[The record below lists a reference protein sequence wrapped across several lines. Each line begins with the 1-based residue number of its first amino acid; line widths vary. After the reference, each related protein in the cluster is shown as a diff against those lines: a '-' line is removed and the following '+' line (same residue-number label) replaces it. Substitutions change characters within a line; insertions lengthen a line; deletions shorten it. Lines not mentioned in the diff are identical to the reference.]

1 MSRKKHSLRKQNKHT
16 QKEDYVASNQ
26 YLESLLD
33 ETQTISY
40 DPACVRK
47 KSNLS
52 KGLDKY
58 KFDSLNFSGEE
69 LLNKIPTISPKLHEL
84 LEKIHKLDTADMKE
98 HGKKFKHFIFSDVKS
113 GAHGARLIASALIA
127 TGYHLGYSAELKK
140 PNDKAS
146 VTNSA
151 SATAIEES
159 EDEKED
165 APEKRENRYKKLE
178 LNTDEELMRNPHT
191 NFFLLSSVMVY
202 DQPITVAAKKQMLAK
217 FNQRPENIHG
227 DLARIIVLDSGFK
240 EGIDLFDIK
249 YVHIFE
255 PSSVPADQKQ
265 VIGRGTRT
273 CGQKGLEFHPS
284 KGWPLHIFI
293 YDLAIPK
300 KVQGSFLG
308 AGNAIDLYLKSM
320 NIDVRQFHFA
330 HDLEK
335 STVLGSVDYDLNK
348 NIHMFSI
355 PSAKNIERLPGG
367 SEFVYGGAPKLR
379 IRSPVATETTTKVAL
394 PDHSVQLRKT
404 YPEMREYINTY
415 FKEYTWDIVKMT
427 NMCMENMN
435 GGGNVLKYTPSQNF
449 IRNYFTPLNPC
460 KGMLLWHSVGTGK
473 TCSAIAT
480 ATSSF
485 EKQEYTILW
494 VTRTTLKN
502 DIWKNMFDQVC
513 NESIRNKIEYTDGFT
528 MPKEHAQRMRLLSK
542 SWKIRPISYKQFSNL
557 VSKQNSIYKTLVKIN
572 GEVDPLRKTL
582 IIIDEAHKLYGGD
595 DLSGIERPDMNALH
609 TALMKSYEI
618 SGDNSVRLML
628 MTATPITTKPME
640 LIQLINLCKPLSEQM
655 PATFDEFSNEYLDV
669 QGEFTETGRYKYLD
683 DIAGYVSY
691 LNREKDARQFAQ
703 PIVTQVSVPMVQNE
717 ELIEKFDKKLMR
729 EQMNEETKELQMKL
743 VEKAN
748 EIEGELSDLDKNKFG
763 FLKKEVCETFD
774 NVPKKQCDK
783 VVNANIKGLVAELKQ
798 LTAGIR
804 QEMKDMKELIK
815 AKKGLRKKTFG
826 NIKENIE
833 KYADEYQEYKDSV
846 LYNIKNDCAVKPDSG
861 TSALKEN
868 IKGHPAIIE
877 IDTKLEEYNTQIEAI
892 AQSVKIRMEAHKK
905 KVAELRNMLK
915 NTQYNDLERSV
926 IRMTLKDRRNEH
938 KKTMKILKKENAE
951 KENLIQKN
959 VKVLTKDREKR
970 FKQIQKTIKKKIGEN
985 KQKIK
990 EQKQEEKRIRKE
1002 LRKQADYKE
1011 EITNKQ
1017 INDMVETYREKM
1029 VDELHHLDESML
1041 EKERAKEAEKQR
1053 KVEERE
1059 HKKLAREHERER
1071 KAVEREEKKK
1081 TRKAEQEKK
1090 KAEREQARKTKKNS
1104 K

>member
-16 QKEDYVASNQ
+16 QKEDYVSSNQ

-58 KFDSLNFSGEE
+58 KFDSVNFSGEE

-84 LEKIHKLDTADMKE
+84 LGKIHKLDTSDMKE

-127 TGYHLGYSAELKK
+127 KGYHLGYSAELKK
-140 PNDKAS
+140 PIDKEA
-146 VTNSA
+146 
-151 SATAIEES
+151 ATATATVTV
-159 EDEKED
+159 DETED
-165 APEKRENRYKKLE
+165 APEKREHRYKKLE
-178 LNTDEELMRNPHT
+178 LNTDAELMRNPHT

-240 EGIDLFDIK
+240 EGIDLFDVK

-255 PSSVPADQKQ
+255 PSIVPADQKQ

-284 KGWPLHIFI
+284 RGWPLHIFV

-300 KVQGSFLG
+300 KVQGAFLG
-308 AGNAIDLYLKSM
+308 AENAIDLYLKSM
-320 NIDVRQFHFA
+320 NIDIRQFHFA

-348 NIHMFSI
+348 NIHTFSI

-367 SEFVYGGAPKLR
+367 KEFIYGGAPKLR
-379 IRSPVATETTTKVAL
+379 IRSPITTETTSKVAL
-394 PDHSVQLRKT
+394 PGHSVQLRKT
-404 YPEMREYINTY
+404 YPAMRQYIKDY
-415 FKEYTWDIVKMT
+415 FKEYTWDVVKMT
-427 NMCMENMN
+427 NMCAENMN

-557 VSKQNSIYKTLVKIN
+557 VSKQNSIYETLVKIN
-572 GEVDPLRKTL
+572 GEADPLRKTL

-609 TALMKSYEI
+609 SALMKSYEI

-717 ELIEKFDKKLMR
+717 ELIEKFDKKFMR
-729 EQMNEETKELQMKL
+729 EQINEETKELQTKL
-743 VEKAN
+743 VEKAK
-748 EIEGELSDLDKNKFG
+748 EIEGELSDLDRNKFG

-783 VVNANIKGLVAELKQ
+783 VVNANIKGMVAELKH
-798 LTAGIR
+798 LTAEIR
-804 QEMKDMKELIK
+804 AEMKTMKGLIK
-815 AKKGLRKKTFG
+815 EKKGLKRETLG

-846 LYNIKNDCAVKPDSG
+846 LYNIKNDCAVTPDKGS
-861 TSALKEN
+861 SVLKEN
-868 IKGHPAIIE
+868 VKKHPAIVE
-877 IDTKLEEYNTQIEAI
+877 IDKKLEEYTTQIEAI
-892 AQSVKIRMEAHKK
+892 SQGLKIRMEAHKQ

-915 NTQYNDLERSV
+915 NPQYNDLERSV
-926 IRMTLKDRRNEH
+926 IRMTLKDHQNEH
-938 KKTMKILKKENAE
+938 NHTMKNLKKENAQ
-951 KENLIQKN
+951 KENLLQKN
-959 VKVLTKDREKR
+959 VKLLSKNREKR
-970 FKQIQKTIKKKIGEN
+970 FKKIQKTIKKKIGEN

-990 EQKQEEKRIRKE
+990 EQTREQKQLRKE

-1017 INDMVETYREKM
+1017 IGDLVETYREKM
-1029 VDELHHLDESML
+1029 VDELHNLDESIL

-1053 KVEERE
+1053 KADARE
-1059 HKKLAREHERER
+1059 QKQLARIQ
-1071 KAVEREEKKK
+1071 KAVEREELKK

-1090 KAEREQARKTKKNS
+1090 KAEREQARKTKKNA

>member
-1 MSRKKHSLRKQNKHT
+1 MSRKRHTLRKPSKHT
-16 QKEDYVASNQ
+16 QKEDYISSNQ

-58 KFDSLNFSGEE
+58 KFDSVNFSGEE

-84 LEKIHKLDTADMKE
+84 LGKIQKLDTSDMKE

-113 GAHGARLIASALIA
+113 GAHGARLVASALIA
-127 TGYHLGYSAELKK
+127 KGYHLGYSAELKK
-140 PNDKAS
+140 PADKDA
-146 VTNSA
+146 A
-151 SATAIEES
+151 SATAIATQP
-159 EDEKED
+159 DETED
-165 APEKRENRYKKLE
+165 APEKREHRYKKLE
-178 LNTDEELMRNPHT
+178 LNTDAELMRNPNT

-240 EGIDLFDIK
+240 EGIDLFDVK

-255 PSSVPADQKQ
+255 PSIVPSDQKQ

-284 KGWPLHIFI
+284 RGWPLHIFV
-293 YDLAIPK
+293 YDLSIPE
-300 KVQGSFLG
+300 KVQGAFLG
-308 AGNAIDLYLKSM
+308 AENAIDLYLKSM
-320 NIDVRQFHFA
+320 NIDIRQFHFA

-348 NIHMFSI
+348 NIHTFSI

-379 IRSPVATETTTKVAL
+379 IRQPEATETTTSLVL
-394 PDHSVQLRKT
+394 PGHSVQSRKT
-404 YPEMREYINTY
+404 YSAMRQYIKDY
-415 FKEYTWDIVKMT
+415 FKEYTWDVVKMT
-427 NMCMENMN
+427 NMCAETMN

-513 NESIRNKIEYTDGFT
+513 NESIRNKIEYTDDFT

-557 VSKQNSIYKTLVKIN
+557 VSKQNSIYETLVKIN
-572 GEVDPLRKTL
+572 GEADPLRKTL

-640 LIQLINLCKPLSEQM
+640 LVQLINLCKPLSEQM

-703 PIVTQVSVPMVQNE
+703 PIVTQVSVPMVKNE
-717 ELIEKFDKKLMR
+717 ELIEKFDKKFMR
-729 EQMNEETKELQMKL
+729 EQMSEETKGLQMKL
-743 VEKAN
+743 VEKAK

-763 FLKKEVCETFD
+763 FLKKEVCETFE

-783 VVNANIKGLVAELKQ
+783 VVNANIRGMVAELKN

-804 QEMKDMKELIK
+804 AEMKEMKGLIK
-815 AKKGLRKKTFG
+815 AKKGLKRETIG

-833 KYADEYQEYKDSV
+833 QYADEYQEYKDSV
-846 LYNIKNDCAVKPDSG
+846 LYNIKNDCAVRPDKGS
-861 TSALKEN
+861 SALKEN
-868 IKGHPAIIE
+868 VKGHPAIVE
-877 IDTKLEEYNTQIEAI
+877 IDTKLEEYTKQIEAI
-892 AQSVKIRMEAHKK
+892 SQSMKIRMEAHKQ

-926 IRMTLKDRRNEH
+926 IRMTLKERHNEH
-938 KKTMKILKKENAE
+938 NQTMKIFKKENAE

-959 VKVLTKDREKR
+959 IQQLTKGREKR
-970 FKQIQKTIKKKIGEN
+970 FKKIQKTIKKKIGEN

-990 EQKQEEKRIRKE
+990 EQAREETRLRKE

-1017 INDMVETYREKM
+1017 INDLVETYREKM
-1029 VDELHHLDESML
+1029 VDELHNLDESML

-1053 KVEERE
+1053 KADARE
-1059 HKKLAREHERER
+1059 QKQLAREQ

-1090 KAEREQARKTKKNS
+1090 KAEREQARKTKKNA

>member
-1 MSRKKHSLRKQNKHT
+1 MSRKKHSLRKPNKPM
-16 QKEDYVASNQ
+16 QKEDYVSSNQ

-58 KFDSLNFSGEE
+58 KFDSVNFSGEE

-84 LEKIHKLDTADMKE
+84 LGKIQKLDTADMKE

-113 GAHGARLIASALIA
+113 GAHGARLVASALIA
-127 TGYHLGYSAELKK
+127 KGYHLGYSAELKK
-140 PNDKAS
+140 PVDKEAAS
-146 VTNSA
+146 V
-151 SATAIEES
+151 EEQ
-159 EDEKED
+159 ED
-165 APEKRENRYKKLE
+165 APEKREHRYKKLE
-178 LNTDEELMRNPHT
+178 LNTDAELMRNPNT

-240 EGIDLFDIK
+240 EGIDLFDVK

-255 PSSVPADQKQ
+255 PSIVPSDQKQ

-284 KGWPLHIFI
+284 RGWPLHIFV
-293 YDLAIPK
+293 YDLSIPE
-300 KVQGSFLG
+300 KVQGAFLG
-308 AGNAIDLYLKSM
+308 AENAIDLYLKSM
-320 NIDVRQFHFA
+320 NIDIRQFHFA

-348 NIHMFSI
+348 NIHTFSI

-379 IRSPVATETTTKVAL
+379 IRSPAATVTATTSLVL
-394 PDHSVQLRKT
+394 PGNSVQSRKT
-404 YPEMREYINTY
+404 YPAMRQYIKDY
-415 FKEYTWDIVKMT
+415 FKEYTWDVVKMT
-427 NMCMENMN
+427 NMCAENMN

-513 NESIRNKIEYTDGFT
+513 NESIRNKIEYTDDFT

-557 VSKQNSIYKTLVKIN
+557 VSKQNSIYETLVKIN
-572 GEVDPLRKTL
+572 GAADPLRKTL

-640 LIQLINLCKPLSEQM
+640 LVQLINLCKPLSEQM

-703 PIVTQVSVPMVQNE
+703 PIVTQVSVPMVKNE
-717 ELIEKFDKKLMR
+717 ELIEKFDKKFMR
-729 EQMNEETKELQMKL
+729 EQMGEETKELQMKL
-743 VEKAN
+743 VEKAK
-748 EIEGELSDLDKNKFG
+748 EIEGELSDLDRNKFG

-774 NVPKKQCDK
+774 NIPKKQCDK
-783 VVNANIKGLVAELKQ
+783 VVNANIKGMVAELKQ

-804 QEMKDMKELIK
+804 AEMKEMKGLIK
-815 AKKGLRKKTFG
+815 AKKGLKRETLG

-833 KYADEYQEYKDSV
+833 QYADEFEEYKESV
-846 LYNIKNDCAVKPDSG
+846 LYNIKKDCAVKTVNK
-861 TSALKEN
+861 TSALKESV
-868 IKGHPAIIE
+868 KGHPAIVE
-877 IDTKLEEYNTQIEAI
+877 IDKKLEEYNAQIEAI
-892 AQSVKIRMEAHKK
+892 TQSLKIRMEAHKQ
-905 KVAELRNMLK
+905 KVAELRKMLK
-915 NTQYNDLERSV
+915 NAQYNDLERSV
-926 IRMTLKDRRNEH
+926 IRMTLKERQNEH
-938 KKTMKILKKENAE
+938 NQTMKIFKKENAK

-959 VKVLTKDREKR
+959 IQELTKGREKR
-970 FKQIQKTIKKKIGEN
+970 FKKIQKTIKQKIGEN

-990 EQKQEEKRIRKE
+990 EQAREDKRLRKE
-1002 LRKQADYKE
+1002 LRKEADYKE

-1017 INDMVETYREKM
+1017 IEDFVETYREKM
-1029 VDELHHLDESML
+1029 VDELQHLDESML
-1041 EKERAKEAEKQR
+1041 EKERAKDAERQR
-1053 KVEERE
+1053 KADERE
-1059 HKKLAREHERER
+1059 QKKLARAHERER
-1071 KAVEREEKKK
+1071 KAAERDEKKK

-1090 KAEREQARKTKKNS
+1090 KAEREQARKTKKNM

>member
-1 MSRKKHSLRKQNKHT
+1 MSRKKHSLRKRNEPT
-16 QKEDYVASNQ
+16 QKEDYVSSNQ

-58 KFDSLNFSGEE
+58 KFDSVNFSGEE

-84 LEKIHKLDTADMKE
+84 LDKIQKLDTADMKE

-113 GAHGARLIASALIA
+113 GAHGARLVASALIA
-127 TGYHLGYSAELKK
+127 KGYHLGYSAELKK
-140 PNDKAS
+140 PVDKEAAP
-146 VTNSA
+146 V
-151 SATAIEES
+151 
-159 EDEKED
+159 DETED
-165 APEKRENRYKKLE
+165 APEKREHRYKKLE
-178 LNTDEELMRNPHT
+178 LNTDAELMRNPHT

-240 EGIDLFDIK
+240 EGIDLFDVK

-255 PSSVPADQKQ
+255 PSTVPSDQKQ

-284 KGWPLHIFI
+284 KGWPLHIFV
-293 YDLAIPK
+293 YDLSIPD
-300 KVQGSFLG
+300 KVQGTFLG
-308 AGNAIDLYLKSM
+308 AENAIDLYLKSM
-320 NIDVRQFHFA
+320 NIDIRQFHFA

-348 NIHMFSI
+348 NIHTFSI
-355 PSAKNIERLPGG
+355 PSAKNMERLPGG
-367 SEFVYGGAPKLR
+367 KEFVYGGAPKLR
-379 IRSPVATETTTKVAL
+379 IRRPVTTVATEAATTNLAL
-394 PDHSVQLRKT
+394 PDHSVQSRKT
-404 YPEMREYINTY
+404 YPAMRQYIKDY
-415 FKEYTWDIVKMT
+415 FKEYTWDVVKMT
-427 NMCMENMN
+427 NMCAETMN
-435 GGGNVLKYTPSQNF
+435 GGGNVLKYTPTQNF

-513 NESIRNKIEYTDGFT
+513 NESIRNKIEYSDDFT
-528 MPKEHAQRMRLLSK
+528 MPKEHSQRMRLLSK

-557 VSKQNSIYKTLVKIN
+557 VSKQNSIYETLVKIN
-572 GEVDPLRKTL
+572 GMADPLRKTL

-609 TALMKSYEI
+609 SALMKSYEI

-640 LIQLINLCKPLSEQM
+640 LVQLINLCKPLSEQM

-703 PIVTQVSVPMVQNE
+703 PIVTQVSVPMVKNE
-717 ELIEKFDKKLMR
+717 ELIEKFDKKFMR
-729 EQMNEETKELQMKL
+729 EQMSEETKGLQMKL
-743 VEKAN
+743 VEKAK
-748 EIEGELSDLDKNKFG
+748 EIEGEMSDLDRNKFG

-783 VVNANIKGLVAELKQ
+783 VVNANIRGMVAELKH

-804 QEMKDMKELIK
+804 AEMKEMKGLIK
-815 AKKGLRKKTFG
+815 AKKGLKRETLG

-833 KYADEYQEYKDSV
+833 KYADEYEEYKESV
-846 LYNIKNDCAVKPDSG
+846 LYNIKKDCAVKQDSG

-868 IKGHPAIIE
+868 VKLHPAVVE
-877 IDTKLEEYNTQIEAI
+877 IDKKLEEYTTQIEAMS
-892 AQSVKIRMEAHKK
+892 QGLKIRMEAHKQ
-905 KVAELRNMLK
+905 KVAELRKMLK

-926 IRMTLKDRRNEH
+926 IRMTLKDHQNEH
-938 KKTMKILKKENAE
+938 NKTMKILKKENTQR
-951 KENLIQKN
+951 ENLLQKN
-959 VKVLTKDREKR
+959 IQHLTKDREKR
-970 FKQIQKTIKKKIGEN
+970 FKKIQKTIKKKIGEN

-990 EQKQEEKRIRKE
+990 EQARADKQLRKE

-1017 INDMVETYREKM
+1017 IGDLVETYREKM
-1029 VDELHHLDESML
+1029 VEELHNLDESML

-1053 KVEERE
+1053 KADERE
-1059 HKKLAREHERER
+1059 QKRMEREQKQLARAHEREQ

-1090 KAEREQARKTKKNS
+1090 KAEREQARKTKKNT

>member
-16 QKEDYVASNQ
+16 QKEDYVSSNQ

-58 KFDSLNFSGEE
+58 KFDSVNFSGEE

-84 LEKIHKLDTADMKE
+84 LGKIHKLDTSDMKE

-127 TGYHLGYSAELKK
+127 KGYHLGYSAELKK
-140 PNDKAS
+140 PIDKEA
-146 VTNSA
+146 
-151 SATAIEES
+151 ATATATVTVDET
-159 EDEKED
+159 EDT
-165 APEKRENRYKKLE
+165 PEKREHRYKKLE
-178 LNTDEELMRNPHT
+178 LNTDAELMRNPHT

-202 DQPITVAAKKQMLAK
+202 DQPISVAAKKQMLAK

-240 EGIDLFDIK
+240 EGIDLFDVK

-255 PSSVPADQKQ
+255 PSIVPADQKQ

-284 KGWPLHIFI
+284 RGWPLHIFV

-300 KVQGSFLG
+300 KVQGAFLG
-308 AGNAIDLYLKSM
+308 AENAIDLYLKSM
-320 NIDVRQFHFA
+320 NIDIRQFHFA

-348 NIHMFSI
+348 NIHTFSI

-367 SEFVYGGAPKLR
+367 KEFIYGGAPKLR
-379 IRSPVATETTTKVAL
+379 IRSPITTETSSKVAL
-394 PDHSVQLRKT
+394 PGHSVQLRKT
-404 YPEMREYINTY
+404 YPAMRQYIKDY
-415 FKEYTWDIVKMT
+415 FKEYTWDVVKMT
-427 NMCMENMN
+427 NMCAENMN

-557 VSKQNSIYKTLVKIN
+557 VSKQNSIYETLVKIN
-572 GEVDPLRKTL
+572 GEADPLRKTL

-609 TALMKSYEI
+609 SALMKSYEI

-717 ELIEKFDKKLMR
+717 ELIEKFDKKFMR
-729 EQMNEETKELQMKL
+729 EQINEETKELQTKL
-743 VEKAN
+743 VEKAK
-748 EIEGELSDLDKNKFG
+748 EIEGELSDLDRNKFG

-783 VVNANIKGLVAELKQ
+783 VVNANIKGMVAELKH
-798 LTAGIR
+798 LTAEIR
-804 QEMKDMKELIK
+804 AEMKTMKGLIK
-815 AKKGLRKKTFG
+815 EKKGLKRETLG

-846 LYNIKNDCAVKPDSG
+846 LYNIKNDCAVTPDKGS
-861 TSALKEN
+861 SVLKEN
-868 IKGHPAIIE
+868 VKKHPAIVE
-877 IDTKLEEYNTQIEAI
+877 IDKKLEEYTTQIEAI
-892 AQSVKIRMEAHKK
+892 SQGLKIRMEAHKQ

-915 NTQYNDLERSV
+915 NPQYNDLERSV
-926 IRMTLKDRRNEH
+926 IRMTLKDHQNEH
-938 KKTMKILKKENAE
+938 NHTMKNLKKENAQ
-951 KENLIQKN
+951 KENLLQKN
-959 VKVLTKDREKR
+959 VKLLSKNREKR
-970 FKQIQKTIKKKIGEN
+970 FKKIQKTIKKKIGEN

-990 EQKQEEKRIRKE
+990 EQTREQKQLRKE

-1017 INDMVETYREKM
+1017 IGDLVETYREKM
-1029 VDELHHLDESML
+1029 VDELHNLDESIL

-1053 KVEERE
+1053 KADARE
-1059 HKKLAREHERER
+1059 QKQLARIQ
-1071 KAVEREEKKK
+1071 KAVEREELKK

-1090 KAEREQARKTKKNS
+1090 KAEREQARKTKKNA

>member
-1 MSRKKHSLRKQNKHT
+1 MSRKKHSLRKRNKPM
-16 QKEDYVASNQ
+16 QKEDYVSSNE

-33 ETQTISY
+33 ETQTITY

-58 KFDSLNFSGEE
+58 KFDSVNFSGEE

-84 LEKIHKLDTADMKE
+84 LNKIEKLDTADMKE

-113 GAHGARLIASALIA
+113 GSHGARLIASALIA
-127 TGYHLGYSAELKK
+127 KGYHLGYSAELKK
-140 PNDKAS
+140 PVDKEAAS
-146 VTNSA
+146 V
-151 SATAIEES
+151 EEQ
-159 EDEKED
+159 ED
-165 APEKRENRYKKLE
+165 APEKREHRYKKLE
-178 LNTDEELMRNPHT
+178 LNTDAELMRNPHT

-202 DQPITVAAKKQMLAK
+202 DQPISVAAKKQMLAK

-240 EGIDLFDIK
+240 EGIDLFDVK

-255 PSSVPADQKQ
+255 PSVVPSDQKQ

-284 KGWPLHIFI
+284 KGWPLHIFV
-293 YDLAIPK
+293 YDLSIPD
-300 KVQGSFLG
+300 KVKGAFLG
-308 AGNAIDLYLKSM
+308 AENAIELYLKSM
-320 NIDVRQFHFA
+320 NIDIRQFHFA

-348 NIHMFSI
+348 NIHTFSI

-367 SEFVYGGAPKLR
+367 KEFVYGGAPKLR
-379 IRSPVATETTTKVAL
+379 IRSPVATETATTTSNVSL
-394 PDHSVQLRKT
+394 PDHSVQSRKSYT
-404 YPEMREYINTY
+404 EMRQYIKDY
-415 FKEYTWDIVKMT
+415 FKEYTWGVVKMT
-427 NMCMENMN
+427 NMCADTMN

-513 NESIRNKIEYTDGFT
+513 NESIRNKIEYSDDFT

-557 VSKQNSIYKTLVKIN
+557 VSKQNSIYETLVKIN
-572 GEVDPLRKTL
+572 GIADPLRKTL

-609 TALMKSYEI
+609 SALMKSYEI

-655 PATFDEFSNEYLDV
+655 PASFDEFSNKYLDV
-669 QGEFTETGRYKYLD
+669 QGEFTEAGRYKYLD

-703 PIVTQVSVPMVQNE
+703 PIVTHISVPMVKNE
-717 ELIEKFDKKLMR
+717 ELIEKFDKAFMR
-729 EQMNEETKELQMKL
+729 EQMNEETTELQTKL
-743 VEKAN
+743 VEKAK

-783 VVNANIKGLVAELKQ
+783 VVNANIKGMVAELKQ
-798 LTAGIR
+798 MTAGIR
-804 QEMKDMKELIK
+804 AEMKELKGLIK
-815 AKKGLRKKTFG
+815 AKKGLKKETLG

-833 KYADEYQEYKDSV
+833 NYADEYEEYKESV
-846 LYNIKNDCAVKPDSG
+846 LYNIKKDCAVKPDSG

-868 IKGHPAIIE
+868 VKSHPVIAE
-877 IDTKLEEYNTQIEAI
+877 IDTKLEEYTTQIESMS
-892 AQSVKIRMEAHKK
+892 QNLKIRMEAHKQ
-905 KVAELRNMLK
+905 KVAELRKMLK

-926 IRMTLKDRRNEH
+926 IRMTLKEH
-938 KKTMKILKKENAE
+938 QHEHNKTIKILKKENAQR
-951 KENLIQKN
+951 ENLLQKN
-959 VKVLTKDREKR
+959 IQQLTKDREKR
-970 FKQIQKTIKKKIGEN
+970 FKKIQKTIKKKIGEN

-990 EQKQEEKRIRKE
+990 EQAREETRLRKE

-1017 INDMVETYREKM
+1017 INDLVETYREKM
-1029 VDELHHLDESML
+1029 VDELHNLDESML

-1053 KVEERE
+1053 KADERE
-1059 HKKLAREHERER
+1059 QKKLAREHERER
-1071 KAVEREEKKK
+1071 KDAEREEKKK

-1090 KAEREQARKTKKNS
+1090 KAEREQARKTKKNT

>member
-16 QKEDYVASNQ
+16 QKEDYVSSNQ

-58 KFDSLNFSGEE
+58 KFDSVNFSGEE

-84 LEKIHKLDTADMKE
+84 LGKIHKLDTSDMKE

-127 TGYHLGYSAELKK
+127 KGYHLGYSAELKK
-140 PNDKAS
+140 PIDKEA
-146 VTNSA
+146 
-151 SATAIEES
+151 ATATATVTV
-159 EDEKED
+159 DETED
-165 APEKRENRYKKLE
+165 APEKREHRYKKLE
-178 LNTDEELMRNPHT
+178 LNTDAELMRNPHT

-202 DQPITVAAKKQMLAK
+202 DQPISVAAKKQMLAK

-240 EGIDLFDIK
+240 EGIDLFDVK

-255 PSSVPADQKQ
+255 PSIVPADQKQ

-284 KGWPLHIFI
+284 RGWPLHIFV

-300 KVQGSFLG
+300 KVQGAFLG
-308 AGNAIDLYLKSM
+308 AENAIDLYLKSM
-320 NIDVRQFHFA
+320 NIDIRQFHFA

-348 NIHMFSI
+348 NIHTFSI

-367 SEFVYGGAPKLR
+367 KEFIYGGAPKLR
-379 IRSPVATETTTKVAL
+379 IRSPITTETTSKVAL
-394 PDHSVQLRKT
+394 PGHSVQLRKT
-404 YPEMREYINTY
+404 YPAMRQYIKDY
-415 FKEYTWDIVKMT
+415 FKEYTWDVVKMT
-427 NMCMENMN
+427 NMCAENMN

-557 VSKQNSIYKTLVKIN
+557 VSKQNSIYETLVKIN
-572 GEVDPLRKTL
+572 GEADPLRKTL

-609 TALMKSYEI
+609 SALMKSYEI

-717 ELIEKFDKKLMR
+717 ELIEKFDKKFMR
-729 EQMNEETKELQMKL
+729 EQINEETKELQTKL
-743 VEKAN
+743 VEKAK
-748 EIEGELSDLDKNKFG
+748 EIEGELSDLDRNKFG

-783 VVNANIKGLVAELKQ
+783 VVNANIKGMVAELKH
-798 LTAGIR
+798 LTAEIR
-804 QEMKDMKELIK
+804 AEMKTMKGLIK
-815 AKKGLRKKTFG
+815 EKKGLKRETLG

-846 LYNIKNDCAVKPDSG
+846 LYNIKNDCAVTPDKGS
-861 TSALKEN
+861 SVLKEN
-868 IKGHPAIIE
+868 VKKHPAIVE
-877 IDTKLEEYNTQIEAI
+877 IDKKLEEYTTQIEAI
-892 AQSVKIRMEAHKK
+892 SQGLKIRMEAHKQ

-915 NTQYNDLERSV
+915 NPQYNDLERSV
-926 IRMTLKDRRNEH
+926 IRMTLKDHQNEH
-938 KKTMKILKKENAE
+938 NHTMKNLKKENAQ
-951 KENLIQKN
+951 KENLLQKN
-959 VKVLTKDREKR
+959 VKLLSKNREKR
-970 FKQIQKTIKKKIGEN
+970 FKKIQKTIKKKIGEN

-990 EQKQEEKRIRKE
+990 EQTREQKQLRKE

-1017 INDMVETYREKM
+1017 IGDLVETYREKM
-1029 VDELHHLDESML
+1029 VDELHNLDESIL

-1053 KVEERE
+1053 KADARE
-1059 HKKLAREHERER
+1059 QKQLARIQ
-1071 KAVEREEKKK
+1071 KAVEREELKK

-1090 KAEREQARKTKKNS
+1090 KAEREQARKTKKNA

>member
-16 QKEDYVASNQ
+16 QKEDYVSSNQ

-58 KFDSLNFSGEE
+58 KFDSVNFSGEE

-84 LEKIHKLDTADMKE
+84 LGKIHKLDTSDMKE

-113 GAHGARLIASALIA
+113 GAHGSRLIASALIA
-127 TGYHLGYSAELKK
+127 KGYHLGYSAELKK
-140 PNDKAS
+140 PIDKEA
-146 VTNSA
+146 
-151 SATAIEES
+151 ATATATVN
-159 EDEKED
+159 EDETED
-165 APEKRENRYKKLE
+165 TPEKREHRYKKLE
-178 LNTDEELMRNPHT
+178 LNTDAELMRNPHT

-202 DQPITVAAKKQMLAK
+202 DQPISVAAKKQMLAK

-240 EGIDLFDIK
+240 EGIDLFDVK

-255 PSSVPADQKQ
+255 PSIVPADQKQ

-284 KGWPLHIFI
+284 RGWPLHIFV

-300 KVQGSFLG
+300 KVQGAFLG
-308 AGNAIDLYLKSM
+308 AENAIDLYLKSM
-320 NIDVRQFHFA
+320 NIDIRQFHFA

-348 NIHMFSI
+348 NIHTFSI
-355 PSAKNIERLPGG
+355 PSAKNMERLPGG
-367 SEFVYGGAPKLR
+367 KEFIYGGAPKLR
-379 IRSPVATETTTKVAL
+379 IRSPITTETSSKVAL
-394 PDHSVQLRKT
+394 PGHSVQLRKT
-404 YPEMREYINTY
+404 YPAMRQYIKDY
-415 FKEYTWDIVKMT
+415 FKEYTWDVVKMT
-427 NMCMENMN
+427 NMCAENMN

-513 NESIRNKIEYTDGFT
+513 NESIRNKIEYTDNFT

-557 VSKQNSIYKTLVKIN
+557 VSKQNSIYETLVKIN
-572 GEVDPLRKTL
+572 GEADPLRKTL

-609 TALMKSYEI
+609 SALMKSYEI

-717 ELIEKFDKKLMR
+717 QLIEKFDKKFMR
-729 EQMNEETKELQMKL
+729 EQINEETKELQTKL
-743 VEKAN
+743 VEKAK

-783 VVNANIKGLVAELKQ
+783 VVNANIKEMVAELKH
-798 LTAGIR
+798 LTAEIR
-804 QEMKDMKELIK
+804 AEMKTMKGLIK
-815 AKKGLRKKTFG
+815 EKKGLKRETLG

-846 LYNIKNDCAVKPDSG
+846 LYNIKNDCAVTPDKGS
-861 TSALKEN
+861 SVLKEN
-868 IKGHPAIIE
+868 VKKHPAIVE
-877 IDTKLEEYNTQIEAI
+877 IDKKLEEYTTQIEAI
-892 AQSVKIRMEAHKK
+892 SQGLKIRMEAHKQ

-915 NTQYNDLERSV
+915 NPQYNDLERSV
-926 IRMTLKDRRNEH
+926 IRMTLKDHQNEH
-938 KKTMKILKKENAE
+938 NHTMKNLKKENAQ
-951 KENLIQKN
+951 KENLLQKN
-959 VKVLTKDREKR
+959 VKLLSKNREKR
-970 FKQIQKTIKKKIGEN
+970 FKKIQKTIKKKIGEN

-990 EQKQEEKRIRKE
+990 EQTREQKQLRKE

-1017 INDMVETYREKM
+1017 IGDLVETYREKM
-1029 VDELHHLDESML
+1029 VDELHNLDESIL

-1053 KVEERE
+1053 KADARE
-1059 HKKLAREHERER
+1059 QKQLARIQ
-1071 KAVEREEKKK
+1071 KAVEREELKK

-1090 KAEREQARKTKKNS
+1090 KAEREQARKTKKNA

>member
-1 MSRKKHSLRKQNKHT
+1 MSRKKHSLRKRNKHT
-16 QKEDYVASNQ
+16 QKEDYVSSNE

-58 KFDSLNFSGEE
+58 KFDSVNFSGEE

-84 LEKIHKLDTADMKE
+84 LGKIHKLDTADMKE

-113 GAHGARLIASALIA
+113 GAHGARLVASALIA
-127 TGYHLGYSAELKK
+127 KGYHLGYSAELKK
-140 PNDKAS
+140 PIDKEA
-146 VTNSA
+146 A
-151 SATAIEES
+151 SAVA
-159 EDEKED
+159 DETED
-165 APEKRENRYKKLE
+165 APEKQEHRYKKLE
-178 LNTDEELMRNPHT
+178 LNTDAELMRNPHT

-240 EGIDLFDIK
+240 EGIDLFDVK

-255 PSSVPADQKQ
+255 PSIVPSDQKQ

-284 KGWPLHIFI
+284 RGWPLHIFV

-300 KVQGSFLG
+300 KVQGAFLG
-308 AGNAIDLYLKSM
+308 AENAIDLYLKSM
-320 NIDVRQFHFA
+320 NIDIRQFHFA

-348 NIHMFSI
+348 NIHTFSI
-355 PSAKNIERLPGG
+355 PSAKSMERLPGG
-367 SEFVYGGAPKLR
+367 KEFIYGGAPKLR
-379 IRSPVATETTTKVAL
+379 IRSPITTETATTNLAL
-394 PDHSVQLRKT
+394 PGNSVQLRKT
-404 YPEMREYINTY
+404 YPAMRQYIKDY
-415 FKEYTWDIVKMT
+415 FKEYTWDVVKMT
-427 NMCMENMN
+427 NMCAENMN

-502 DIWKNMFDQVC
+502 DIWKNMFEQVC
-513 NESIRNKIEYTDGFT
+513 NESIRNKIEYSDDFT
-528 MPKEHAQRMRLLSK
+528 MPKEHSQRMRLLSK

-557 VSKQNSIYKTLVKIN
+557 VSKQNSIYETLVKIN
-572 GEVDPLRKTL
+572 GMADPLRKTL

-609 TALMKSYEI
+609 SALMKSYEI

-703 PIVTQVSVPMVQNE
+703 PIVTQVSVPMVKNE
-717 ELIEKFDKKLMR
+717 ELIEKFDKAFMR
-729 EQMNEETKELQMKL
+729 EQMNEETKGLQMKL
-743 VEKAN
+743 VEKAK
-748 EIEGELSDLDKNKFG
+748 EIEGELSDLDRNKFG

-783 VVNANIKGLVAELKQ
+783 VVNANIKGMVAELKQ

-804 QEMKDMKELIK
+804 AEMKEMKGLIK
-815 AKKGLRKKTFG
+815 AKKGLKKETLG

-833 KYADEYQEYKDSV
+833 QYSDEYEEYKESV
-846 LYNIKNDCAVKPDSG
+846 LYNIKKECAVKPDSG

-868 IKGHPAIIE
+868 VKSHPAIAE
-877 IDTKLEEYNTQIEAI
+877 IDTKLEEYTTQIESMS
-892 AQSVKIRMEAHKK
+892 QNLKIRMDAHKQK
-905 KVAELRNMLK
+905 LAELRKMLK

-926 IRMTLKDRRNEH
+926 IRMTLKDHQNEH
-938 KKTMKILKKENAE
+938 NKTMKILKKENAQ
-951 KENLIQKN
+951 KENLLQKN
-959 VKVLTKDREKR
+959 IQHLTKDREKR
-970 FKQIQKTIKKKIGEN
+970 FKKIQKTIKKKIGEN

-990 EQKQEEKRIRKE
+990 EQAREDTRLRKE

-1017 INDMVETYREKM
+1017 INDLVETYRAKM
-1029 VDELHHLDESML
+1029 VDELHNLDESML

-1053 KVEERE
+1053 KADARE
-1059 HKKLAREHERER
+1059 QKQLARIQ

-1090 KAEREQARKTKKNS
+1090 KADREQARKTKKNA

>member
-16 QKEDYVASNQ
+16 QKEDYVSSNQ

-58 KFDSLNFSGEE
+58 KFDSVNFSGEE

-84 LEKIHKLDTADMKE
+84 LGKIQKLDTSDMKE

-113 GAHGARLIASALIA
+113 GAHGARLVASALIA
-127 TGYHLGYSAELKK
+127 KGYHLGYSAELKK
-140 PNDKAS
+140 PIDKEA
-146 VTNSA
+146 A
-151 SATAIEES
+151 SAVA
-159 EDEKED
+159 DETED
-165 APEKRENRYKKLE
+165 APEKQEHRYKKLE
-178 LNTDEELMRNPHT
+178 LNTDAELMRNPHT

-240 EGIDLFDIK
+240 EGIDLFDVK

-255 PSSVPADQKQ
+255 PSIVPADQKQ

-284 KGWPLHIFI
+284 RGWPLHIFV

-300 KVQGSFLG
+300 KVQGAFLG
-308 AGNAIDLYLKSM
+308 AENAIDLYLKSM
-320 NIDVRQFHFA
+320 NIDIRQFHFA

-348 NIHMFSI
+348 NIHTFSI
-355 PSAKNIERLPGG
+355 PSAKNMERLPGG
-367 SEFVYGGAPKLR
+367 KEFIYGGAPKLR
-379 IRSPVATETTTKVAL
+379 IRSPVTTETTSKVAL
-394 PDHSVQLRKT
+394 PGHSVQLRKT
-404 YPEMREYINTY
+404 YQAMRQYIKDY
-415 FKEYTWDIVKMT
+415 FKEYTWDVVKMT
-427 NMCMENMN
+427 NMCAENMN

-557 VSKQNSIYKTLVKIN
+557 VSKQNSIYETLVKIN
-572 GEVDPLRKTL
+572 GEADPLRKTL

-609 TALMKSYEI
+609 SALMKSYEI

-640 LIQLINLCKPLSEQM
+640 LVQLINLCKPLSEQM

-717 ELIEKFDKKLMR
+717 ELIEKFDKKFMR

-743 VEKAN
+743 VEKAK
-748 EIEGELSDLDKNKFG
+748 EIEGELSDLDRNKFG
-763 FLKKEVCETFD
+763 FLKKEVCETFE

-783 VVNANIKGLVAELKQ
+783 VVNANIKEMVAELKH
-798 LTAGIR
+798 LTAEIR
-804 QEMKDMKELIK
+804 AEMKTMKGLIK
-815 AKKGLRKKTFG
+815 EKKGLKRETLG

-846 LYNIKNDCAVKPDSG
+846 LYNIKNDCAVTPDKGS
-861 TSALKEN
+861 SALKEN
-868 IKGHPAIIE
+868 VKGHPAIVE
-877 IDTKLEEYNTQIEAI
+877 IDKKLEEYTTQIEAI
-892 AQSVKIRMEAHKK
+892 SQGLKIRMEAHKQ

-915 NTQYNDLERSV
+915 NPQYNELERSV
-926 IRMTLKDRRNEH
+926 IRMTLKDHQNEH
-938 KKTMKILKKENAE
+938 NHTMKNLKKENAQ
-951 KENLIQKN
+951 KENLLQKN
-959 VKVLTKDREKR
+959 VKLLSKNREKR
-970 FKQIQKTIKKKIGEN
+970 FKKIQKTIKKKIGEN

-990 EQKQEEKRIRKE
+990 EQTREQKQLRKE

-1017 INDMVETYREKM
+1017 IGDLVETYREKM
-1029 VDELHHLDESML
+1029 VDELHNLDESIL

-1053 KVEERE
+1053 KADARE
-1059 HKKLAREHERER
+1059 QKQLARIQ
-1071 KAVEREEKKK
+1071 KAVEREELKK

-1090 KAEREQARKTKKNS
+1090 KAEREQARKTKKNA

>member
-1 MSRKKHSLRKQNKHT
+1 MSRKKNSLRKRNKPM
-16 QKEDYVASNQ
+16 QKEDYVSSNE

-58 KFDSLNFSGEE
+58 KFDSVNFSGEE

-84 LEKIHKLDTADMKE
+84 LDKIEKLDTADMKE

-113 GAHGARLIASALIA
+113 GAHGARLVASALIA
-127 TGYHLGYSAELKK
+127 KGYHLGYSAELKK
-140 PNDKAS
+140 PLDKAD
-146 VTNSA
+146 
-151 SATAIEES
+151 TAIVEEQ
-159 EDEKED
+159 DD
-165 APEKRENRYKKLE
+165 APEKREHRYKKLE
-178 LNTDEELMRNPHT
+178 LNTDAELMRNPHT

-202 DQPITVAAKKQMLAK
+202 DQPISVVAKKQMLAK

-240 EGIDLFDIK
+240 EGIDLFDVK

-255 PSSVPADQKQ
+255 PSVVPADQKQ

-284 KGWPLHIFI
+284 KGWPLHIFV
-293 YDLAIPK
+293 YDLSIPE
-300 KVQGSFLG
+300 KVQGTFLG
-308 AGNAIDLYLKSM
+308 AENAIDLYLKSM
-320 NIDVRQFHFA
+320 NIDIRQFHFA

-355 PSAKNIERLPGG
+355 PSAKNMERLPGG
-367 SEFVYGGAPKLR
+367 KEFVYGGAPKLR
-379 IRSPVATETTTKVAL
+379 IRSPVTTVATEAATTNLAL
-394 PDHSVQLRKT
+394 PDQSVQSRKT
-404 YPEMREYINTY
+404 YPAMRQHIKDY
-415 FKEYTWDIVKMT
+415 FKEYTWDVVKMT
-427 NMCMENMN
+427 NMCADTIN
-435 GGGNVLKYTPSQNF
+435 GGGNVLKYTPTQNF

-513 NESIRNKIEYTDGFT
+513 NESIRNKIEYSDDFV

-557 VSKQNSIYKTLVKIN
+557 VSKQNSIYETLVKIN
-572 GEVDPLRKTL
+572 GMADPLRKTL

-609 TALMKSYEI
+609 SALMKSYEI

-655 PATFDEFSNEYLDV
+655 PSTFDEFSNKYLDV

-703 PIVTQVSVPMVQNE
+703 PIVTQVSVPMVKNT
-717 ELIEKFDKKLMR
+717 ELIEKFDKAFMR

-743 VEKAN
+743 VEKAK
-748 EIEGELSDLDKNKFG
+748 EIEGELSDVDKNKFG

-783 VVNANIKGLVAELKQ
+783 VVNANIKGMVAELKQ

-804 QEMKDMKELIK
+804 AEMKEMKGLIK
-815 AKKGLRKKTFG
+815 ARKELKKETLG

-833 KYADEYQEYKDSV
+833 KYADEYEEYKDSV
-846 LYNIKNDCAVKPDSG
+846 LYNIKKDCAVKQDSG
-861 TSALKEN
+861 TSTLKEN
-868 IKGHPAIIE
+868 VKAHPVIAE
-877 IDTKLEEYNTQIEAI
+877 IDAKLEEYTTQIEAMS
-892 AQSVKIRMEAHKK
+892 QGLKIRMEAHKQ
-905 KVAELRNMLK
+905 KVAELRKMLK

-926 IRMTLKDRRNEH
+926 IRMTLKDHQNEH
-938 KKTMKILKKENAE
+938 NKTMKILKKENAQ
-951 KENLIQKN
+951 KENLLQKN
-959 VKVLTKDREKR
+959 IQHLTKDREKR
-970 FKQIQKTIKKKIGEN
+970 FKKIQKTIKKKIGEN

-990 EQKQEEKRIRKE
+990 EQAREETRLRKE

-1017 INDMVETYREKM
+1017 INDLVETYRAKM
-1029 VDELHHLDESML
+1029 VNELHNLDESML
-1041 EKERAKEAEKQR
+1041 EKERAKEAEKLR
-1053 KVEERE
+1053 KADERE
-1059 HKKLAREHERER
+1059 QKQLARAHARAQ
-1071 KAVEREEKKK
+1071 KSVEREEKKK

-1090 KAEREQARKTKKNS
+1090 KAEQEKARKTKKNT

>member
-1 MSRKKHSLRKQNKHT
+1 MSRKRHSLRKPNKHT
-16 QKEDYVASNQ
+16 QKEDYVSSNQ

-40 DPACVRK
+40 DPTCVRK

-58 KFDSLNFSGEE
+58 KFDSVNFSGEE

-84 LEKIHKLDTADMKE
+84 LGKIQNLDTADMKE

-113 GAHGARLIASALIA
+113 GAHGARLVASALIA
-127 TGYHLGYSAELKK
+127 KGYHLGYSAELKK
-140 PNDKAS
+140 PADKDA
-146 VTNSA
+146 A
-151 SATAIEES
+151 SATV
-159 EDEKED
+159 DETED
-165 APEKRENRYKKLE
+165 APEKREHRYKKLE
-178 LNTDEELMRNPHT
+178 LNTDAELMRNPNT

-240 EGIDLFDIK
+240 EGIDLFDVK

-255 PSSVPADQKQ
+255 PSTVPSDQKQ

-284 KGWPLHIFI
+284 RGWPLHIFV
-293 YDLAIPK
+293 YDLSIPK
-300 KVQGSFLG
+300 KVQGAFLG
-308 AGNAIDLYLKSM
+308 AENAIDLYLKSM
-320 NIDVRQFHFA
+320 NIDIRQFHFA

-348 NIHMFSI
+348 NIHTFSI
-355 PSAKNIERLPGG
+355 PSAKNMERLPGG
-367 SEFVYGGAPKLR
+367 KEFVYGGAPKLR
-379 IRSPVATETTTKVAL
+379 IRSPVATETATSNLAL
-394 PDHSVQLRKT
+394 PGNSVQSRKT
-404 YPEMREYINTY
+404 YPAMRQYIKDY
-415 FKEYTWDIVKMT
+415 FKEYTWDVVKMT
-427 NMCMENMN
+427 NMCADTIN

-513 NESIRNKIEYTDGFT
+513 NESIRNKIEYSEDFT

-557 VSKQNSIYKTLVKIN
+557 VSKQNSIYETLVKIN
-572 GEVDPLRKTL
+572 GMADPLRKTL

-640 LIQLINLCKPLSEQM
+640 LVQLINLCKPLSEQM

-703 PIVTQVSVPMVQNE
+703 PIVTQVSVPMVKNE
-717 ELIEKFDKKLMR
+717 ELIEKFDKAFMR

-743 VEKAN
+743 VEKAK
-748 EIEGELSDLDKNKFG
+748 EIEGELSDVDKNKFG

-783 VVNANIKGLVAELKQ
+783 VVNANIKGMVAELKQ

-804 QEMKDMKELIK
+804 AEMKEMKGLIK
-815 AKKGLRKKTFG
+815 ARKGLKKETLG

-833 KYADEYQEYKDSV
+833 KYADEYEEYKDSV
-846 LYNIKNDCAVKPDSG
+846 LYNIKKDCAVKPDSG

-868 IKGHPAIIE
+868 VKAHPAIVE
-877 IDTKLEEYNTQIEAI
+877 IDKKLEEYTTQIEAI
-892 AQSVKIRMEAHKK
+892 SQSLKIRMEAHKQ
-905 KVAELRNMLK
+905 KVAELRKMLK

-926 IRMTLKDRRNEH
+926 IRMTLKDHQNEH
-938 KKTMKILKKENAE
+938 NKTMKILKKENAQ
-951 KENLIQKN
+951 KENLLQKN
-959 VKVLTKDREKR
+959 IQHLTKDREKR
-970 FKQIQKTIKKKIGEN
+970 FKKIQKTIKKKIGEN

-990 EQKQEEKRIRKE
+990 EQAREETRLRKE

-1017 INDMVETYREKM
+1017 INDLVETYRAKM
-1029 VDELHHLDESML
+1029 VDELHNLDESML

-1053 KVEERE
+1053 KADERE
-1059 HKKLAREHERER
+1059 QKKLAREHERER
-1071 KAVEREEKKK
+1071 KEAEREKKKK

-1090 KAEREQARKTKKNS
+1090 KAEREQLRKTKKNA